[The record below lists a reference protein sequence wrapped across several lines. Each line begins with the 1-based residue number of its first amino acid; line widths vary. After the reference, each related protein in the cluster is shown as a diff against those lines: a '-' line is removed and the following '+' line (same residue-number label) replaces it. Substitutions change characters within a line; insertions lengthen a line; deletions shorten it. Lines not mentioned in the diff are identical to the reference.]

1 MQIANDLGDLAQDR
15 IAPDSGFVEYDGAVQ
30 LDDID
35 ATFSLYELR
44 VDIQT
49 VLQFSSQTGRLRQ
62 EVSLH
67 AVCDAELHGCIL
79 RCGAALGKPLHVLH
93 GAYGASGLER
103 AVEPCSCQL
112 RARCAIGQVQID
124 LAAIHNKGIAGG
136 VLGVQRHHA
145 CCCGRYCEKRH

>member
-15 IAPDSGFVEYDGAVQ
+15 IAPEGFLVEYDGTVQ
-30 LDDID
+30 LDDVD

-67 AVCDAELHGCIL
+67 AVCDAELHSCIL
-79 RCGAALGKPLHVLH
+79 RCGAALGQPLHGLH
-93 GAYGASGLER
+93 GAYGASGFEC
-103 AVEPCSCQL
+103 AVEPSSCQL
-112 RARCAIGQVQID
+112 RARCAIGQV
-124 LAAIHNKGIAGG
+124 
-136 VLGVQRHHA
+136 
-145 CCCGRYCEKRH
+145 